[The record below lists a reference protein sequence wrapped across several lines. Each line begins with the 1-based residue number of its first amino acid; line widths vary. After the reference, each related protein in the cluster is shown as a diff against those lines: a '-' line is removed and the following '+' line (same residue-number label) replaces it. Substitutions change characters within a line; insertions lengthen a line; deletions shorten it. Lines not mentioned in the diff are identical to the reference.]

1 MAIPALDEHGLL
13 PAGVHDASL
22 DEVAQRFGR
31 FTGTDRR
38 VQLHGALVQFAA
50 EARQTG
56 RVAALVVDGSFI
68 TGKPQPEDIDLI
80 VVLHEQADFA
90 TEFRPDEYN
99 VLSARR
105 VRSRYPF
112 DVRYAT
118 AEPEALQPLVDF
130 FAQVRGRPE
139 LRKGMV
145 RVTL

>member
-1 MAIPALDEHGLL
+1 MALPALDEHGFL
-13 PAGVHDASL
+13 PEGVHNASL
-22 DEVAQRFGR
+22 DEVAERFGR

-38 VQLHGALVQFAA
+38 VRLHSALVRFAT

-56 RVAALVVDGSFI
+56 LVAGLIVDGSFT

-80 VVLHEQADFA
+80 VVLHDRADFA
-90 TEFRPDEYN
+90 TDFRPDEYN

-105 VRSRYPF
+105 VKSRYPF

-130 FAQVRGRPE
+130 FAQVRGKPE